1 VLGILFLVSLF
12 FPKEGI
18 RINDEITLQF
28 LTLDEIFGG
37 DSIQYADISSI
48 LYNSQAIN
56 DSAYFA
62 MLETGSDP
70 GSESADE
77 TTDESTH
84 ELNQETLVPRDTLRA
99 NAESLKTHIHPI
111 EYPGDDN
118 TLLYPFFRKMRRLK
132 QTHNTLRIMHYG
144 DSQIEGDRITSFI
157 RFKLQEKFGGSG
169 IGMQPT
175 VQLYGY
181 QLSIRHTASDD
192 WQRYTAFGNVD
203 STLGHNRFGA
213 LGCFT
218 RFSPYPDP
226 LSKYAIEKEATTEEA
241 WITLE
246 QSMRAYRISRNFQTC
261 RLYYGNTTEPVY
273 FEVWSDGELH
283 DADYLEVSN
292 GLQEKSWKFDKTP
305 KKLNLQFKSACSPDF
320 YGISLD
326 HEWGLSVDN
335 VPLRGSS
342 GLVFSKMDAALLKQM
357 YKDLNVKLLLLQF
370 GGNVVPYISKKSD
383 YYEKWFYRE
392 LKTIKSLVPDMSI
405 IVIGVADMSVKQ
417 KDNFVT
423 YSSLESVRDALRNAA
438 FKADCAFWDMY
449 AAMGGENS
457 MPSWVFANPP
467 LASADFVHFNERG
480 ARVLGEMFYNAFI
493 YDYNT
498 YIKSR

>member
-1 VLGILFLVSLF
+1 MLGFLFLVSLF

-18 RINDEITLQF
+18 RVNDDITLQF
-28 LTLDEIFGG
+28 LTLDEIFDG

-48 LYNSQAIN
+48 LDNSQAIN
-56 DSAYFA
+56 DSAYLS
-62 MLETGSDP
+62 MLET
-70 GSESADE
+70 A
-77 TTDESTH
+77 TFK
-84 ELNQETLVPRDTLRA
+84 DTIRA
-99 NAESLKTHIHPI
+99 NADSLKMLIYPI
-111 EYPGDDN
+111 EYPGGDN
-118 TLLYPFFRKMRRLK
+118 TLLYPFFRKMSSLK
-132 QTHNTLRIMHYG
+132 QTHDKLRIMHYG
-144 DSQIEGDRITSFI
+144 DSQIEGDRMTSFI
-157 RFKLQEKFGGSG
+157 RFKLQEQFGGSG
-169 IGMQPT
+169 IGMQST

-181 QLSIRHTASDD
+181 QLSLKHTASDN
-192 WQRYTAFGNVD
+192 WQRYTAFGKVD
-203 STLGHNRFGA
+203 STLAHNSYGA

-218 RFSPYPDP
+218 RFSPYPEP
-226 LSKYAIEKEATTEEA
+226 LNTEEPTTKEA

-261 RLYYGNTTEPVY
+261 RLYYGNTTQPVY

-283 DADYLEVSN
+283 DADFLEVSD
-292 GLQEKSWKFDKTP
+292 GLQEKTWKFDETP

-320 YGISLD
+320 YGIALD
-326 HEWGLSVDN
+326 QEWGLSVDN

-357 YKDLNVKLLLLQF
+357 YEDMNVKLLLLQF
-370 GGNVVPYISKKSD
+370 GGNVVPYISEKSD

-392 LKTIKSLVPDMSI
+392 LQTIKSLVPDMSI
-405 IVIGVADMSVKQ
+405 IVIGVADMSQKQ
-417 KDNFVT
+417 KDDFHT

-449 AAMGGENS
+449 SAMGGENS
-457 MPSWVFANPP
+457 MPSWVFANPS
-467 LASADFVHFNERG
+467 LASADFIHFNERG
-480 ARVLGEMFYNAFI
+480 ARVLAEMFYNAFM